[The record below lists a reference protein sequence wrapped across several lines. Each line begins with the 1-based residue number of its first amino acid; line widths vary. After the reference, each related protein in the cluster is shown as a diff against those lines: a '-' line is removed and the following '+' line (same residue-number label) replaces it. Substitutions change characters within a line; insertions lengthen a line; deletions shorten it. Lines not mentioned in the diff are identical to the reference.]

1 MARLMRLGL
10 ARRLASGGEGSAAL
24 RLWIS
29 LCVLVSVFAIT
40 AHEDFGALRYTMAGL
55 VSAGFLLSWYRR
67 RRRNV
72 WVKLALT
79 AGCLWAAWAFLRA
92 LTVDPF
98 HTSIPLTVFL
108 LWLQTLHSFDLPRRR
123 DLLFS
128 LLTSV
133 VLMAVA
139 AAFSVDMLYG
149 LFFIPYA
156 LAACVALLYNAAVA
170 GRDAAATAAASDA
183 FPALA
188 AAEAVPT
195 GAALLGVLA
204 VAGGLVFL
212 LTPRLPGLF
221 ITTLPF
227 TPMVPVGERF
237 EGSIVN
243 PAYPQTSTGE
253 TIFNPNGYFGFGPSV
268 DLRVRGRL
276 NDAVVMRVR
285 TTERRNWRGLVFD
298 VYTGTGWR
306 IDDHRVRQ
314 HTSAVPPIA
323 LVHGRDDVYAY
334 RNRERRLVQ
343 TFYIQQDQPN
353 VAFAVPRVEHIYLP
367 GDHVYVDRYSS
378 VRLPFTLDRGM
389 IYTVVSRPLDPAPP
403 RLESAGAAYPRFI
416 LERYLQLPPSVT
428 ARTHT
433 LAREI
438 TVGGATPYEQVRAV
452 NQYLWT
458 QYRYDLSIG
467 PQRKA
472 GDAVDYFLFEER
484 RGYCEQFA
492 SAMVVLLRSAGIP
505 ARLATGYTPGT
516 VHPLTG
522 LLEIRNSDAHAWVE
536 VFFPGTG
543 WVEFEPTPSFP
554 DPAALGG
561 PGVPRWGW
569 QGVAEFLSA
578 RLATVTPPRWL
589 TAALL
594 PLARALPW
602 MLGAG
607 VLTALL
613 LLGRSLRQP
622 GRGGAQAEVLAVY
635 RRMLRMLARRGLHRA
650 AAETPREFARR
661 TARTWNRRE
670 VEELTE
676 ITERAL
682 FSATGPTPVDGAA
695 AAGILR
701 KLRRMR

>member
-24 RLWIS
+24 RLWTS

-40 AHEDFGALRYTMAGL
+40 AHEDFGAVRYTMAGL

-139 AAFSVDMLYG
+139 AAFSVDMRYG
-149 LFFIPYA
+149 VFFVPYA
-156 LAACVALLYNAAVA
+156 LAACVALLYNTAEA
-170 GRDAAATAAASDA
+170 GRDAAAAAAVREA
-183 FPALA
+183 VPGLA

-204 VAGGLVFL
+204 AVGGLVFL

-237 EGSIVN
+237 EGAIVN

-268 DLRVRGRL
+268 DLRLRGRL
-276 NDAVVMRVR
+276 NDAIVMRVR
-285 TTERRNWRGLVFD
+285 TTERRNWRALVFD

-378 VRLPFTLDRGM
+378 VRLPFTLDRGV
-389 IYTVVSRPLDPAPP
+389 IYTVVSRPLDPVPAH
-403 RLESAGAAYPRFI
+403 LQTAGSSYPLFI
-416 LERYLQLPPSVT
+416 RERYLQLPPSVT
-428 ARTHT
+428 PRVRT

-438 TVGGATPYEQVRAV
+438 TAGAATPYEQVRAV
-452 NQYLWT
+452 NRYLWT
-458 QYRYDLSIG
+458 RYTYDLTIG
-467 PQRKA
+467 PQRTA

-492 SAMVVLLRSAGIP
+492 SSMVVLLRAVGIP
-505 ARLATGYTPGT
+505 ARYVTGYTPGK
-516 VHPLTG
+516 VHPFTG

-589 TAALL
+589 IGVFT
-594 PLARALPW
+594 PLASAVPW

-607 VLTALL
+607 AAAALL
-613 LLGRSLRQP
+613 LAGGAIRPGARDPQTQILRTYVAMVRVLGRHGMR
-622 GRGGAQAEVLAVY
+622 
-635 RRMLRMLARRGLHRA
+635 RA
-650 AAETPREFARR
+650 AGETPRELATRARHVW
-661 TARTWNRRE
+661 ARPE
-670 VEELTE
+670 IDELTT
-676 ITERAL
+676 ITEQAL
-682 FSATGPTPVDGAA
+682 FSPTRPTITESRR
-695 AAGILR
+695 AGEVLHKLR
-701 KLRRMR
+701 KLR

>member
-24 RLWIS
+24 RLWTS

-67 RRRNV
+67 RRRNA

-139 AAFSVDMLYG
+139 AAFSVDMIYG
-149 LFFIPYA
+149 VFFVPYA
-156 LAACVALLYNAAVA
+156 LAACVALLYNTAEA
-170 GRDAAATAAASDA
+170 GRDAAATAVPRDA
-183 FPALA
+183 VPALA

-237 EGSIVN
+237 EGGIVN

-268 DLRVRGRL
+268 DLRLRGRL

-334 RNRERRLVQ
+334 RNRERQLVQ

-367 GDHVYVDRYSS
+367 GDHVYMDRYSS

-438 TVGGATPYEQVRAV
+438 TAGAATPYEQVRAV

-458 QYRYDLSIG
+458 QYRYDRSIG

-472 GDAVDYFLFEER
+472 GDAVEYFLFEER

-589 TAALL
+589 IGVFT
-594 PLARALPW
+594 PLARAVPW

-613 LLGRSLRQP
+613 LLARTRRP
-622 GRGGAQAEVLAVY
+622 AGRGAEATVLRAYASVLAT
-635 RRMLRMLARRGLHRA
+635 LGRRGLRRGG
-650 AAETPREFARR
+650 AETPREFA
-661 TARTWNRRE
+661 ARTGHLPE
-670 VEELTE
+670 VEVMTGLVEEALFAPGGATPQMAAVARRAA
-676 ITERAL
+676 RAL
-682 FSATGPTPVDGAA
+682 RSWS
-695 AAGILR
+695 
-701 KLRRMR
+701 RR

>member
-1 MARLMRLGL
+1 MARLSLR
-10 ARRLASGGEGSAAL
+10 RRLASGGEGSAAL
-24 RLWIS
+24 RVWTY
-29 LCVLVSVFAIT
+29 LCVLTSVFAIT

-55 VSAGFLLSWYRR
+55 VTTGFLLSWVRR
-67 RRRNV
+67 RRRNLWIKV
-72 WVKLALT
+72 VLSV
-79 AGCLWAAWAFLRA
+79 GCLWAAWNFLRA
-92 LTVDPF
+92 LSADPF

-108 LWLQTLHSFDLPRRR
+108 LWLQTLHSYDLPRRR

-139 AAFSVDMLYG
+139 AAFSVDATYG
-149 LFFIPYA
+149 AFFAPYA
-156 LAACVALLYNAAVA
+156 LAACVALLYNTADA
-170 GRDAAATAAASDA
+170 GREAAQPAAAQPLTT
-183 FPALA
+183 PALRG
-188 AAEAVPT
+188 AEALPT
-195 GAALLGVLA
+195 GAALLGMLA
-204 VAGGLVFL
+204 LTGGVVFL

-227 TPMVPVGERF
+227 TPTIPFGERF
-237 EGSIVN
+237 SGSIVN
-243 PAYPQTSTGE
+243 PAYPQTSNGE
-253 TIFNPNGYFGFGPSV
+253 SVFNPNGYFGFGPSV

-298 VYTGTGWR
+298 TYTGTGWR

-334 RNRERRLVQ
+334 RDRERRLVQ
-343 TFYIQQDQPN
+343 TFYIQRDQPN

-389 IYTVVSRPLDPAPP
+389 IYTVVSRPLDPSPL
-403 RLESAGAAYPRFI
+403 RLQAAGAAYPRFI

-428 ARTHT
+428 PRTSA
-433 LAREI
+433 LARRI
-438 TVGGATPYEQVRAV
+438 TADAPTPYTRVQAV
-452 NQYLWT
+452 NRYLWG
-458 QYRYDLSIG
+458 QYAYDLSIG
-467 PQRKA
+467 PQRTR

-492 SAMVVLLRSAGIP
+492 SAMIVLLRSVGVP

-569 QGVAEFLSA
+569 QGVTEYLSA
-578 RLATVTPPRWL
+578 RLGTVTPPRWL
-589 TAALL
+589 MGALL
-594 PLARALPW
+594 PLARAVPW

-607 VLTALL
+607 VLTGLL
-613 LLGRSLRQP
+613 LLGRLARRT
-622 GRGGAQAEVLAVY
+622 GREGAEAQVLAAY
-635 RRMLRMLARRGLHRA
+635 RGMVRMLARRGLRRRI
-650 AAETPREFARR
+650 AETPREFASR
-661 TARTWNRRE
+661 TARAWNRPE
-670 VEELTE
+670 VGELTE
-676 ITERAL
+676 IAERAL
-682 FSATGPTPVDGAA
+682 FSATGATSVDSSL
-695 AAGILR
+695 AAGLLR
-701 KLRRMR
+701 KLRKVH

>member
-1 MARLMRLGL
+1 
-10 ARRLASGGEGSAAL
+10 
-24 RLWIS
+24 
-29 LCVLVSVFAIT
+29 
-40 AHEDFGALRYTMAGL
+40 
-55 VSAGFLLSWYRR
+55 
-67 RRRNV
+67 
-72 WVKLALT
+72 
-79 AGCLWAAWAFLRA
+79 
-92 LTVDPF
+92 
-98 HTSIPLTVFL
+98 
-108 LWLQTLHSFDLPRRR
+108 
-123 DLLFS
+123 
-128 LLTSV
+128 
-133 VLMAVA
+133 
-139 AAFSVDMLYG
+139 
-149 LFFIPYA
+149 
-156 LAACVALLYNAAVA
+156 
-170 GRDAAATAAASDA
+170 
-183 FPALA
+183 
-188 AAEAVPT
+188 
-195 GAALLGVLA
+195 
-204 VAGGLVFL
+204 
-212 LTPRLPGLF
+212 GLF

-227 TPMVPVGERF
+227 TPTVPFGERF
-237 EGSIVN
+237 AGAIVN
-243 PAYPQTSTGE
+243 PAYPETSNGE
-253 TIFNPNGYFGFGPSV
+253 SVFNPNGYFGFGPSV

-298 VYTGTGWR
+298 TYTGTGWR

-334 RNRERRLVQ
+334 RDRERRVVQ
-343 TFYIQQDQPN
+343 TFYIQQNQPN

-389 IYTVVSRPLDPAPP
+389 IYTVVSRPLDPSLL
-403 RLESAGAAYPRFI
+403 RLQGAGEAYPRFI
-416 LERYLQLPPSVT
+416 LERYLQLPPGVT
-428 ARTHT
+428 ARTRA

-438 TVGGATPYEQVRAV
+438 TATAATPYERVQAV
-452 NQYLWT
+452 NRHLWRQYA
-458 QYRYDLSIG
+458 YDLSIG
-467 PQRKA
+467 PQRRP

-492 SAMVVLLRSAGIP
+492 SAMIVLLRAVGIP

-569 QGVAEFLSA
+569 QGVTEYLSA

-589 TAALL
+589 MAVLL
-594 PLARALPW
+594 PLARAVPW
-602 MLGAG
+602 MAGAG
-607 VLTALL
+607 VLAALL
-613 LLGRSLRQP
+613 LLGRSLRHAGQ
-622 GRGGAQAEVLAVY
+622 GGAQTEVLAAY
-635 RRMLRMLARRGLHRA
+635 LGMLRVLARRGLRRA
-650 AAETPREFARR
+650 AAETPREFASR
-661 TARTWNRRE
+661 TARTWNRPE
-670 VEELTE
+670 VEELTK

-682 FSATGPTPVDGAA
+682 FTATGATPGDSAA

>member
-1 MARLMRLGL
+1 MARLSLR
-10 ARRLASGGEGSAAL
+10 RRLASGGEGSAAL
-24 RLWIS
+24 RLWTY

-55 VSAGFLLSWYRR
+55 VTAGFLLSWHRR
-67 RRRNV
+67 RRRNL
-72 WVKLALT
+72 WVKVILSV
-79 AGCLWAAWAFLRA
+79 GCLWAAWNFLRA

-108 LWLQTLHSFDLPRRR
+108 LWLQTLHSYDLPRRR

-139 AAFSVDMLYG
+139 AAFSVDLTYG
-149 LFFIPYA
+149 AFFAPYA
-156 LAACVALLYNAAVA
+156 LAACVALLYNTADA
-170 GRDAAATAAASDA
+170 GREAALASMAPPAAT
-183 FPALA
+183 PVLRGVEAL
-188 AAEAVPT
+188 PT
-195 GAALLGVLA
+195 GAALLVVLA
-204 VAGGLVFL
+204 LVGGVVFL

-227 TPMVPVGERF
+227 TPTVPVGDRF
-237 EGSIVN
+237 SGGIVN
-243 PAYPQTSTGE
+243 PAYPQTATGE

-298 VYTGTGWR
+298 TYTGTGWR

-334 RNRERRLVQ
+334 RDRERRVVQ
-343 TFYIQQDQPN
+343 TFYIQRDQPN

-389 IYTVVSRPLDPAPP
+389 IYTVVSRPLDPSPL
-403 RLESAGAAYPRFI
+403 RLQGAGEAYPRFI
-416 LERYLQLPPSVT
+416 LERYLQLPPGVT

-438 TVGGATPYEQVRAV
+438 TAPAATPYDRVQAV
-452 NQYLWT
+452 NRYLWR
-458 QYRYDLSIG
+458 QYAYDLSIG
-467 PQRKA
+467 PQRRP

-492 SAMVVLLRSAGIP
+492 SAMVVLLRSVGVP

-569 QGVAEFLSA
+569 QGVTEYLSA
-578 RLATVTPPRWL
+578 RLGTVTPPRWL
-589 TAALL
+589 MAALL
-594 PLARALPW
+594 PLARAAPW

-607 VLTALL
+607 VLTAVL
-613 LLGRSLRQP
+613 LLGRTLRP
-622 GRGGAQAEVLAVY
+622 VAPRGAEREVLAAY
-635 RRMLRMLARRGLHRA
+635 TAMLRRLARRGLRRA
-650 AAETPREFARR
+650 AAETPREFAERAGDLPGVA
-661 TARTWNRRE
+661 TLTGV
-670 VEELTE
+670 VEE
-676 ITERAL
+676 AL
-682 FSATGPTPVDGAA
+682 FAPGGATPEMAA
-695 AAGILR
+695 AARTAARALR
-701 KLRRMR
+701 SRSPR